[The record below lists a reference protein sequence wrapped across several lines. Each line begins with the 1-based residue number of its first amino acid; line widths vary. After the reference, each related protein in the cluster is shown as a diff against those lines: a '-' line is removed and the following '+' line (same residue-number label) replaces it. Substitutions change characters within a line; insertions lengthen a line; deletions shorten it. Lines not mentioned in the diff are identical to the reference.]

1 MKREMKIVTL
11 WLMTICGLCC
21 HTLTDLLPI
30 FWGKNLAVMAT
41 DGNVQWGMI
50 VMMMTITFVIPVI
63 GLFCLMSDCKTKMAK
78 WVNVVLAVLMALFNV
93 AHACME
99 LPSEN
104 AAQYVIM
111 PLMAV
116 IGIVLAWQSV
126 KYLKEN

>member
-63 GLFCLMSDCKTKMAK
+63 GLFCLMSDCKTKLAK
-78 WVNVVLAVLMALFNV
+78 MDKCCTCSIDGTIQRGSCLHGTAF
-93 AHACME
+93 
-99 LPSEN
+99 
-104 AAQYVIM
+104 
-111 PLMAV
+111 
-116 IGIVLAWQSV
+116 
-126 KYLKEN
+126 

>member
-41 DGNVQWGMI
+41 DGNVQWGMS
-50 VMMMTITFVIPVI
+50 
-63 GLFCLMSDCKTKMAK
+63 LMSDCKTKLAK
-78 WVNVVLAVLMALFNV
+78 WINVVLAVLMALFNV